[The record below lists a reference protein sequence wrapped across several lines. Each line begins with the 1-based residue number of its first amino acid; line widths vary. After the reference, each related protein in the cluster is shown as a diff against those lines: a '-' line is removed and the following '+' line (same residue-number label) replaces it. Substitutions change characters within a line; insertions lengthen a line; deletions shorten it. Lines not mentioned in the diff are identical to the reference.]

1 MRVWDLAIFELV
13 VFMEIVLHGNRRP
26 FFRRECGFFCG
37 DCGSQAFLDR
47 LFFEN
52 KSIILYHMNR
62 IIASIVV
69 LVASSV
75 LVPSVYAE
83 GQERPA
89 AAPVQKGEL
98 HTIVGLVG
106 DGTAMHTLCLE
117 MPDGKILWFGIDDD
131 TEKDL
136 KDGLLVG
143 RKIAV
148 TYRDPDEDDDSPC
161 ITAVRIADA

>member
-1 MRVWDLAIFELV
+1 
-13 VFMEIVLHGNRRP
+13 
-26 FFRRECGFFCG
+26 
-37 DCGSQAFLDR
+37 
-47 LFFEN
+47 
-52 KSIILYHMNR
+52 MNR

-69 LVASSV
+69 LVASAV

-83 GQERPA
+83 GQELSA
-89 AAPVQKGEL
+89 ESPVQKGEL
-98 HTIVGLVG
+98 HTVVGLVG

-143 RKIAV
+143 KKVAV
-148 TYRDPDEDDDSPC
+148 TYREPVEGNDSAV
-161 ITAVRIADA
+161 IIAVRIADA